1 MKLVSHLRL
10 TIQELE
16 YTYKIIQD
24 NPQVMMPNI
33 GTVGKLATRYQP
45 YKYWLPNVEHL
56 KALGTISY

>member
-16 YTYKIIQD
+16 YTYNIIQD
-24 NPQVMMPNI
+24 NPHVMMPNI

-45 YKYWLPNVEHL
+45 Y
-56 KALGTISY
+56 